1 LAWQRAVK
9 RQRSGEAMTT
19 RDTRLLLIVFVA
31 LSVSCA
37 DLWTKIALRTPDW
50 ALHQR
55 SFGWALGC
63 WLLLSA
69 ILPLSRVPS
78 PGVTLG
84 SGLFAG
90 GVLGNL
96 ISAGTDHLV
105 VPNPLFFTAGTGAF
119 AFNLAD
125 ASIFTGNLILMIAF
139 SYLAIRH
146 RDQLPRWHGRRVSAT
161 RRDGYAARRDSLLR

>member
-1 LAWQRAVK
+1 
-9 RQRSGEAMTT
+9 MTAAKE
-19 RDTRLLLIVFVA
+19 TRLLLIVFVA

-37 DLWTKIALRTPDW
+37 DLWTKIALPTPDW

-55 SFGWALGC
+55 SFGWAVGC

-84 SGLFAG
+84 AGLFAG

-105 VPNPLFFTAGTGAF
+105 VPNPLFFTTGTGGF

-125 ASIFTGNLILMIAF
+125 TSIFAGNLTLMVAF
-139 SYLAIRH
+139 SLLAIKH
-146 RDQLPRWHGRRVSAT
+146 RDRLPRWHSRGVSAT
-161 RRDGYAARRDSLLR
+161 RGGCTARRDWPWR